1 LISGEQLRFEMKHK
15 QYQVG
20 ISDLN
25 SQLKVLAL
33 IDFIT
38 NDGEKD
44 MEKGRAKGIQ
54 ETTQERKV
62 MAW

>member
-1 LISGEQLRFEMKHK
+1 MKHNR
-15 QYQVG
+15 YQVG

-25 SQLKVLAL
+25 SQLRVLAL
-33 IDFIT
+33 IAFIT
-38 NDGEKD
+38 NNGEKD

>member
-1 LISGEQLRFEMKHK
+1 MPLLYFQFLHALWQWDAGKQLR
-15 QYQVG
+15 
-20 ISDLN
+20 
-25 SQLKVLAL
+25 VLAL

-38 NDGEKD
+38 NNSEKD

>member
-1 LISGEQLRFEMKHK
+1 MKHK
-15 QYQVG
+15 PYQVG

-25 SQLKVLAL
+25 SQLIVLVI

-38 NDGEKD
+38 NNGGKD
-44 MEKGRAKGIQ
+44 MEKGRDKGIQ
-54 ETTQERKV
+54 ETTRERKV